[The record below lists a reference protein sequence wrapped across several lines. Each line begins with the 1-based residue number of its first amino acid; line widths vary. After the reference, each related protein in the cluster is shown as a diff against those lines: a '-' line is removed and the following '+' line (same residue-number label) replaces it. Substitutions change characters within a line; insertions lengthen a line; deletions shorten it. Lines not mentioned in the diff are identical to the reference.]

1 MVHDTV
7 PLELVGAGAGVQ
19 VCAVDPLPR
28 VKVSVRPTTGV
39 APESEVSVAETVRF
53 PELNAAYGVPLK
65 PSSVSSKV
73 TLKGADPLDPVSWSG
88 MLGPASPAKL
98 P

>member
-7 PLELVGAGAGVQ
+7 PPESVGAGAGVQ
-19 VCAVDPLPR
+19 VCAAAPLPR

-53 PELNAAYGVPLK
+53 PELNTEYGAPLK
-65 PSSVSSKV
+65 PSSVSSKLTV
-73 TLKGADPLDPVSWSG
+73 KGADPLDPVSWSG
-88 MLGPASPAKL
+88 SVALPAKV